1 MGTKIGKCPVNQE
14 PQYKILGKKK
24 NVMKDKESLL
34 RLDDK
39 GGYANLPAIDSKAV
53 GFSLLQAGQITKPKA
68 GKFGDSSERTGNS
81 RIDQS
86 QSRSPKPNEKGRG
99 MTKDRKTRVGHTMEV
114 TTMLPLPKLQFLA
127 SAGLDKKIIL
137 WDLLENDIK
146 REYKGYHK
154 KGIVALDFSESLILL
169 ISAGFDHEIYV
180 WNPYIEAPVHNL
192 SGHMSPIIGLAFI
205 ENPLHI
211 VSVDQDCVMK
221 VWDTKKFKC
230 VDTPTLEN
238 IEDKHSFKVNGICRT
253 WHPNKIVLY
262 GKNIYVFGY
271 DKNNSLTSADENV
284 SLCARFVA
292 GSLCLMTPVG
302 NKVKLW
308 NLLTG
313 EVKKIFSDLTKT
325 DITSLVLDCKGKR
338 FVMGDSEGNVGVY
351 NVANGALLKTLT
363 KHKAEII
370 FLIHAGNKLPPIGST
385 DSKAEAN
392 AKALEELKKV
402 SPADAKAIL
411 ISMAKQGT
419 EMEYFISVSVDNQI
433 KIHDDKELGESKLI
447 ASYPLKDGNI
457 TSLIYISEY
466 NVGKLLIGSSNGVIT
481 FYETATGKC
490 NEEFSD
496 KDPDSG
502 PEAEIMCL
510 AFFTGY
516 DTFIYANS
524 LGYMKIVIVPPTQ
537 IKHEVLLRIVNTAP
551 GSKVPSVVNNMA
563 YCADRHLLFYTDDRF
578 YIKCVDVSAVLK
590 TVEEGRLVADKA
602 KRVFIMTQDMI
613 KPVWAKKV
621 HEEAIRSLE
630 YISEERLLVTTSMDK
645 NVKIFYSDSGEFI
658 ESLRQNKNGVNKI
671 KPIAYKKVE
680 STEIYSPRMENRID
694 APYVAAKEYRDNR
707 IKEYLQKLENGQN
720 PDFKP
725 SDEIVIH
732 LSEQPLE
739 AFKEYEEQEFNPF
752 YYTSKDYNRIDNHW
766 LEQKRS
772 NDWKLFID
780 FEKYFRNFQTQIKIT
795 KDEVKAKEEQL
806 INQKEEEEKGH
817 YVKATEAHTHPKAK
831 AAIRSFKDKFISKT
845 SQEDAKLR
853 KQMEMENLK
862 KKKKL
867 QSNKFDDLYK
877 SGLKSIVVKHSAF
890 EMGKVRLSESERI
903 AINNFANAFSKY
915 DSDDP
920 RVLRFTDY
928 DERKPERKE
937 SATVNPASSKKTIK
951 TVLPRLDRNSKVL
964 RQ

>member
-1 MGTKIGKCPVNQE
+1 
-14 PQYKILGKKK
+14 
-24 NVMKDKESLL
+24 
-34 RLDDK
+34 
-39 GGYANLPAIDSKAV
+39 
-53 GFSLLQAGQITKPKA
+53 
-68 GKFGDSSERTGNS
+68 
-81 RIDQS
+81 
-86 QSRSPKPNEKGRG
+86 
-99 MTKDRKTRVGHTMEV
+99 
-114 TTMLPLPKLQFLA
+114 MLPLPKLQFLA

-238 IEDKHSFKVNGICRT
+238 IEDKHSFKVNGICRIPF
-253 WHPNKIVLY
+253 PNKIVLY

-292 GSLCLMTPVG
+292 GSLSLMTPVG

-325 DITSLVLDCKGKR
+325 DITSLVLDAKGKR

-351 NVANGALLKTLT
+351 NVTNGALLKTLT

-370 FLIHAGNKLPPIGST
+370 FLIHAGNKPPPIPSL
-385 DSKAEAN
+385 KAGESQVN
-392 AKALEELKKV
+392 LPDPKV
-402 SPADAKAIL
+402 STT
-411 ISMAKQGT
+411 SVGKQG
-419 EMEYFISVSVDNQI
+419 MDVEYFISVSVDNQI

-447 ASYPLKDGNI
+447 GSHPLKDGNI
-457 TSLIYISEY
+457 TSLIYINEH
-466 NVGKLLIGSSNGVIT
+466 NVGKLLIGGSNGVIT

-490 NEEFSD
+490 NDEFSD

-502 PEAEIMCL
+502 PESEITCL
-510 AFFTGY
+510 TFFTGY

-524 LGYMKIVIVPPTQ
+524 LGYLKIVIVPPSQ
-537 IKHEVLLRIVNTAP
+537 IKHELLLRMVNTAP

-563 YCADRHLLFYTDDRF
+563 YCSERKRLYYTDDKF
-578 YIKCVDVSAVLK
+578 FMKCFDVSAVLQ
-590 TVEEGRLVADKA
+590 TVAEGRLVADKA
-602 KRVFIMTQDMI
+602 KRVFKLTPDMI
-613 KPVWAKKV
+613 KPLWAKRV
-621 HEEAIRSLE
+621 HDEAIRSLE
-630 YISEERLLVTTSMDK
+630 YIPEERLLVTTSMDK
-645 NVKIFYSDSGEFI
+645 NVKIFYSDSGDFI
-658 ESLRQNKNGVNKI
+658 ESLRQNKTGGSKI

-694 APYVAAKEYRDNR
+694 APYVQAKELRDNR

-725 SDEIVIH
+725 PEEIVIDKT
-732 LSEQPLE
+732 EPIME
-739 AFKEYEEQEFNPF
+739 AFREYESQEFDPF
-752 YYTSKDYNRIDNHW
+752 YYTSRDTNRINSRW

-772 NDWKLFID
+772 NDWRLFID
-780 FEKYFRNFQTQIKIT
+780 FEKYFRNFERQIDRT
-795 KDEVKAKEEQL
+795 SNEVLKKEMDLLQ
-806 INQKEEEEKGH
+806 QKEDEEKNQH
-817 YVKATEAHTHPKAK
+817 LVADEAQTHPKAK
-831 AAIRSFKDKFISKT
+831 AVIRSFKDKFISKT
-845 SQEDAKLR
+845 SQEDAKLK
-853 KQMEMENLK
+853 KQMEIEGLK

-867 QSNKFDDLYK
+867 QTNKFDELYK
-877 SGLKSIVVKHSAF
+877 SGLKSVVVKHAAF
-890 EMGKVRLSESERI
+890 DSRKVRLSESEKL

-928 DERKPERKE
+928 EDRKPDLKRPDAKLA
-937 SATVNPASSKKTIK
+937 SSSKKTIN
-951 TVLPRLDRNSKVL
+951 LPKIDRSSKVL
-964 RQ
+964 R